1 MRQRYRVLDAAAQSV
16 AGYPVTPER
25 LVDLTAREARYP
37 LDQGLIAPVPPQ
49 EPPVI
54 PADPPRHPLDHDGDG
69 LPGGS
74 LPGPRRRRAA
84 PAAPALNPEPTPV
97 ADTED

>member
-1 MRQRYRVLDAAAQSV
+1 MRQRYRVLDADAQSV
-16 AGYPVTPER
+16 AGQPVTPER
-25 LVDLTAREARYP
+25 LVDLTLREARYP

-74 LPGPRRRRAA
+74 LPGPRRRRNAA
-84 PAAPALNPEPTPV
+84 SATPV